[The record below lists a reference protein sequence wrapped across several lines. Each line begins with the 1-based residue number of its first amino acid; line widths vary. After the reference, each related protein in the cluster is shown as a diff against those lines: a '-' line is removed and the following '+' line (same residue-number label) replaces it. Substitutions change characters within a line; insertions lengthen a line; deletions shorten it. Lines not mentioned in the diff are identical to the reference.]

1 MDNTESRPGS
11 PLESRPGEDFDPP
24 GEKGYTN
31 FWRVEIYS
39 KIEIDFTLII

>member
-24 GEKGYTN
+24 GERGYIH
-31 FWRVEIYS
+31 FWKVEICG
-39 KIEIDFTLII
+39 KIDFFLTMII

>member
-24 GEKGYTN
+24 GERCYIH
-31 FWRVEIYS
+31 FWKAEIYS
-39 KIEIDFTLII
+39 KIEIDFTMII